1 MKQTVISLEYEAYES
16 MALKEMGKICSEL
29 RIRWPTL
36 KHIAIYHRLGSVPV
50 AEESVV
56 IAVSAPHRPAALES
70 VSFAV
75 DKLKS
80 SVPIWKK
87 EIYENDQIGEWKAN
101 MECPWP
107 QFTET
112 SSNAFEYSLC
122 KIERQVENISESK
135 LVQIRVS
142 DIELTRRIKCF
153 LKRKR
158 DEINLHNIID
168 FKQQLRDSP
177 RAESMLPKDSCA
189 RTQSILVKQQQSI
202 SHIKV
207 HRAFEDRRQTRP
219 DYSSQL
225 NKLMATK
232 HKHCELVKSNVL
244 KNARLQNIEEYMRI
258 TPDDEDNIYNRIKN
272 IENRILILEST
283 SPEYKYYIKLGKE
296 SNNINKKESK
306 KGLYQSDRLSEFISG
321 IKRQYEL

>member
-1 MKQTVISLEYEAYES
+1 VISLEYEAYES
-16 MALKEMGKICSEL
+16 MALKELEKICSEL

-36 KHIAIYHRLGSVPV
+36 KHIAIYHRLGCVPV

-70 VSFAV
+70 VSFAI

-87 EIYENDQIGEWKAN
+87 EIYENDKIGEWKAN

-112 SSNAFEYSLC
+112 SSNAFQYSSC
-122 KIERQVENISESK
+122 KIEHEVENNFEKK
-135 LVQIRVS
+135 LVQIRIGDS
-142 DIELTRRIKCF
+142 ELTRRIKCF

-168 FKQQLRDSP
+168 FKQQLTD
-177 RAESMLPKDSCA
+177 RAHTESTLPKDSCA

-202 SHIKV
+202 SHIRV
-207 HRAFEDRRQTRP
+207 YRAFEDRGQTRP
-219 DYSSQL
+219 NYSSQL
-225 NKLMATK
+225 NKLMTTK
-232 HKHCELVKSNVL
+232 HQHCELVKSNVV
-244 KNARLQNIEEYMRI
+244 KNARLKNIEEYLHI
-258 TPDDEDNIYNRIKN
+258 APDDEDNIFNRIKN

-283 SPEYKYYIKLGKE
+283 SPEYKYY
-296 SNNINKKESK
+296 
-306 KGLYQSDRLSEFISG
+306 
-321 IKRQYEL
+321 